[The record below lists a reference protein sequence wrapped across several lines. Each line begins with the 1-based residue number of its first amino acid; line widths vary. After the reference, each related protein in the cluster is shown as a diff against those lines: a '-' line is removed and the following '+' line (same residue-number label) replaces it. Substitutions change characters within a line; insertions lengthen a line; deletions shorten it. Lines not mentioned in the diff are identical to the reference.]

1 MLRLGSIFSR
11 CARHRLT
18 HFVFGGV
25 VLFALSS
32 RPPSADEVALDGA
45 RLERL
50 VADRARQA
58 GVAVDEALRAEVLAQ
73 VVDDE
78 LLVRE
83 ARRLGLDL
91 DDAILRRRLM
101 QKAMFVAEDLG
112 GASRPLQESEL
123 AAAFAERRER
133 YWVPARITLRQV
145 YSSDPTEL
153 LGLLPRLARGGAEPL
168 AADGLPLWRR
178 LDGTAAELERELGP
192 ELVAELGRAPLGR
205 WLGPLRSRLG
215 QHLVLV
221 ETRTE
226 ARPAERREIE
236 AELRL
241 DLLIER
247 RERAVAAFLE
257 AARRRYR
264 VTLDGAPIAVPAG
277 RARSAARF
285 AASVED

>member
-1 MLRLGSIFSR
+1 MLHLGSWFSR
-11 CARHRLT
+11 LARHRLT
-18 HFVFGGV
+18 HFAVGGA

-32 RPPSADEVALDGA
+32 TPADPDELALDGA

-50 VADRARQA
+50 VDDQARRD
-58 GVAVDEALRAEVLAQ
+58 GVAVDAALRAEVLAQ

-112 GASRPLQESEL
+112 GASRPLQASEL
-123 AAAFAERRER
+123 QEAFEERRER
-133 YWVPARITLRQV
+133 YRVPARVAIRQI
-145 YSSDPTEL
+145 YSSDASEL
-153 LGLLPRLARGGAEPL
+153 ARLLPSLAGGAEPL

-178 LDGTAAELERELGP
+178 LEASDAELERELGP
-192 ELVAELGRAPLGR
+192 ELVAELGKAPLGR
-205 WLGPLRSRLG
+205 WQGPLRSRLG
-215 QHLVLV
+215 HHLVLV
-221 ETRTE
+221 EARTE
-226 ARPAERREIE
+226 ARAAELREVE

-247 RERAVAAFLE
+247 RERAVATFLD

-264 VTLDGAPIAVPAG
+264 VTLDGAPISVPAG

>member
-1 MLRLGSIFSR
+1 MLHLGSILSR
-11 CARHRLT
+11 LARHRLT
-18 HFVFGGV
+18 HFAIGGA

-32 RPPSADEVALDGA
+32 APADPSELALDGA

-50 VADRARQA
+50 VEEQARRD
-58 GVAVDEALRAEVLAQ
+58 GVAVDQALRAEVLAQ

-112 GASRPLQESEL
+112 GASRPLQASEL
-123 AAAFAERRER
+123 QQAFAERREQYR
-133 YWVPARITLRQV
+133 VPARITVRQI
-145 YSSDPTEL
+145 YSMDAREL
-153 LGLLPRLARGGAEPL
+153 TRLLPSLGGGAEPL

-178 LDGTAAELERELGP
+178 LEATAAELERELGP
-192 ELVAELGRAPLGR
+192 ELVAELGKAPIGR
-205 WLGPLRSRLG
+205 WQGPLRSRLG
-215 QHLVLV
+215 HHLVLV
-221 ETRTE
+221 EARTE
-226 ARPAERREIE
+226 ARPAELREVE

-264 VTLDGAPIAVPAG
+264 VTLDGAPISVPAG
-277 RARSAARF
+277 PARSAARF